1 MSVRN
6 SKKADKR
13 QRIFSAARDRFEKDG
28 FEATTIRS
36 VATDA
41 KVAVGTVLLHTTSKQ
56 DLLQAVWRE
65 EMMPVVQE
73 AISGSQ
79 SRQGV
84 EGLLALFSPLLR
96 AYSQKP
102 ALARVVV
109 QQLPWLDGVASE
121 VHRRDLDLFLAAIS
135 EVLSRSTA
143 VREGREDLQLT
154 AELLFAAYYSACWQL
169 LRPVDPTPLEQTLE
183 RLRRQVEVVL
193 RGVQG

>member
-1 MSVRN
+1 MSVRDN
-6 SKKADKR
+6 KKADKR

-36 VATDA
+36 VAADA

-56 DLLQAVWRE
+56 DLLQTVWRE

-73 AISGSQ
+73 AVADSQ
-79 SRQGV
+79 NRQGV
-84 EGLLALFSPLLR
+84 DGLLALFSPLLR
-96 AYSQKP
+96 AYSRKP

-121 VHRRDLDLFLAAIS
+121 IHRRDLELFLAAIAD
-135 EVLSRSTA
+135 VLSRSTA
-143 VREGREDLQLT
+143 GRKGREDLQLY

-169 LRPVDPTPLEQTLE
+169 LRPVDPIPLEQTVD
-183 RLRRQVEVVL
+183 RLRWQVELVV
-193 RGVQG
+193 RSIQG